1 MEQEARQRAAEGV
14 SAAATTY
21 ADLCGAAGVFIRG
34 VGPPAFLDLV
44 GQVLPWR
51 SSGHPEALQQLE
63 ALLVQRLPRV
73 CVTRVCV
80 TRVCVTRVCLPR
92 VCVTRIPGVSHQR
105 APCWC
110 LPKS

>member
-1 MEQEARQRAAEGV
+1 MEQEARQRAPESV
-14 SAAATTY
+14 FAAATTY

-51 SSGHPEALQQLE
+51 SSGHPEAFQQLE

-73 CVTRVCV
+73 
-80 TRVCVTRVCLPR
+80 
-92 VCVTRIPGVSHQR
+92 PGLSHQR

-110 LPKS
+110 LPKSGSPVRPQRAGAFIEN